1 MSEQTPQS
9 QALETE
15 TLWETDLNTGPTL
28 DQAHPIAET
37 DWFTL
42 ARKLRQR
49 NRELLQRAADL
60 EQALAKTQDSLQSER
75 RLTQKR
81 ERFTVQQ
88 SEELLG
94 AQAQMNL
101 LFQELEASHNVAQR
115 QHFLIES
122 LSQQLETAQNQIAR
136 LEQECILAR
145 QTYTEQA
152 NLLSEAA
159 DNSQALRQHL
169 DRQQT
174 HTQQFRAVFSRYL
187 ESGDA
192 NPVLWATEP
201 NAEEETFPRA
211 QGPALVETP
220 PPIQPWSTQQSQA
233 LPEPPAWAA
242 RLLDDEVEQS
252 ETTTVEAIRID
263 EPTPQPG
270 KFANLI
276 LPDFHGRT
284 GRKLM
289 PMPKARPQASPAPNP
304 LRPSRPPQRQKNCL
318 HCRCESPQL
327 PPLSGSL
334 GCCGLSV
341 SSTATTLG
349 KSC

>member
-1 MSEQTPQS
+1 MSETTPQS

-28 DQAHPIAET
+28 EQTHPIQET

-88 SEELLG
+88 SEELLN

-122 LSQQLETAQNQIAR
+122 LSQQLETAQNQIVR
-136 LEQECILAR
+136 LEQECALAR

-174 HTQQFRAVFSRYL
+174 HTQQFKAVFSRYL

-192 NPVLWATEP
+192 NPVLWETEP
-201 NAEEETFPRA
+201 SEQEETFPA
-211 QGPALVETP
+211 APTLVETP
-220 PPIQPWSTQQSQA
+220 PPIQPWSTQQSRV
-233 LPEPPAWAA
+233 LPEAPAWAT
-242 RLLDDEVEQS
+242 RLLDDGVTVEMPAA
-252 ETTTVEAIRID
+252 TTVEAVRVSAPIAPP
-263 EPTPQPG
+263 EPTTPQPG

-276 LPDFHGRT
+276 LPDFHAPT

-289 PMPKARPQASPAPNP
+289 PMARPQTSPPPETIPAPSKVAP
-304 LRPSRPPQRQKNCL
+304 PSGKKIA
-318 HCRCESPQL
+318 SIAAVDL
-327 PPLSGSL
+327 PSFPRYRSR
-334 GCCGLSV
+334 
-341 SSTATTLG
+341 
-349 KSC
+349 